1 MSEHI
6 DGKNLLIRTAVI
18 LAVALLAF
26 FLLFP
31 LYWLIVTSLKTNMEI
46 YRFPPQFFPWSFTL
60 ANYREI
66 FQDNSV
72 INYLVNN
79 ITVSAGTTLLTLV
92 TASLAGY
99 SLSRYPSIFG
109 SVVRTALLSTQMF
122 PIVGLILALY
132 VIFRNMNL
140 INTRWSLILSLSA
153 VTIPFSTILI
163 KGFFD
168 DISRSL
174 EEAARIDGCS
184 RLRILITIIVPLSK
198 PGLLAIGLFTFMQ
211 AWDDFLFA
219 ITFILSDP
227 KRTLS
232 AGIAM
237 KFLGEVSYD
246 WAMVTAVS
254 VAGVVPMFI
263 LIFIFQRNMVAGL
276 TAGAVKG

>member
-1 MSEHI
+1 MNNKFKI
-6 DGKNLLIRTAVI
+6 FNILIIPAIAVLGI
-18 LAVALLAF
+18 

-31 LYWLIVTSLKTNMEI
+31 LYWMLVTSFKVNMDI
-46 YRFPPQFFPWSFTL
+46 YRFPPQFIPLHFTFE
-60 ANYREI
+60 NYIEI
-66 FQDNSV
+66 FQDNSAIMYF
-72 INYLVNN
+72 INNLV
-79 ITVSAGTTLLTLV
+79 VSMGTTLVTLIV
-92 TASLAGY
+92 SSMAGY
-99 SLSRYPSIFG
+99 SLSRYPGIFG
-109 SVVRTALLSTQMF
+109 NITKTALLSTQMF
-122 PIVGLILALY
+122 PIVGLILSLY
-132 VIFRNMNL
+132 VIFRNLGL
-140 INTRWSLILSLSA
+140 IDSQLSVIIAMSA

-184 RLRILITIIVPLSK
+184 RLRILLLVIFPLAK
-198 PGLLAIGLFTFMQ
+198 PGMLAIGLFTFMQ

-219 ITFILSDP
+219 ITFILSDA

-254 VAGVVPMFI
+254 VAGVLPMFI
-263 LIFIFQRNMVAGL
+263 LIFFFQKYMVAGL

>member
-1 MSEHI
+1 MKKINIASVLSI
-6 DGKNLLIRTAVI
+6 TVI
-18 LAVALLAF
+18 IILGL

-31 LYWLIVTSLKTNMEI
+31 IYWMIITSFKTNLDI
-46 YRFPPQFFPWSFTL
+46 YRFPPRFIPRNFSLENYVGIFT
-60 ANYREI
+60 
-66 FQDNSV
+66 DNSV
-72 INYLVNN
+72 LVYLNN
-79 ITVSAGTTLLTLV
+79 NFLVSIGTTLLTLV
-92 TASLAGY
+92 AASLAGY
-99 SLSRYPSIFG
+99 SLSRYSTRFG
-109 SVVRTALLSTQMF
+109 EFIKTALLSTQMF

-132 VIFRNMNL
+132 MIFRNMNL
-140 INTRWSLILSLSA
+140 INTRLSLMISLSA
-153 VTIPFSTILI
+153 ITIPFSVILI

-184 RLRILITIIVPLSK
+184 RFRTFFSIILPLAK
-198 PGLLAIGLFTFMQ
+198 PGLLAIGLYTFMQ

-219 ITFILSDP
+219 ITFILTDE

-246 WAMVTAVS
+246 WGRVTTVS
-254 VAGVVPMFI
+254 VCGVFPMFI
-263 LIFIFQRNMVAGL
+263 LIFLFQRYMVAGL

>member
-1 MSEHI
+1 MKHRWKTSGLPGWI
-6 DGKNLLIRTAVI
+6 GFII
-18 LAVALLAF
+18 LMI

-31 LYWLIVTSLKTNMEI
+31 LYWLIITSFKHNMDI
-46 YRFPPQFFPWSFTL
+46 YRFPPQFIPRNFTL
-60 ANYREI
+60 ANYRAI
-66 FQDNSV
+66 LNDNSV
-72 INYLVNN
+72 VRYLFNN
-79 ITVSAGTTLLTLV
+79 LLVSSGTTLLTLAA
-92 TASLAGY
+92 ASLAGY
-99 SLSRYPSIFG
+99 SLSRYSSVFG
-109 SVVRTALLSTQMF
+109 SVTRTALLSTQMF

-132 VIFRNMNL
+132 VIFRNLNL
-140 INTRWSLILSLSA
+140 INTRFSLILSLSA

-168 DISRSL
+168 DIPRSL
-174 EEAARIDGCS
+174 EEAARIDGCP
-184 RLRILITIIVPLSK
+184 RLKTLFSIIMPLSK

-219 ITFILSDP
+219 ITFILKDS

-246 WAMVTAVS
+246 WAQVTTVS
-254 VAGVVPMFI
+254 VAGVLPMFI
-263 LIFIFQRNMVAGL
+263 LIFLFQRNMVTGL

>member
-1 MSEHI
+1 MKRKINPVSI
-6 DGKNLLIRTAVI
+6 LSFAVI
-18 LAVALLAF
+18 TLIAL

-31 LYWLIVTSLKTNMEI
+31 LYWVVVTSFKSNMDI
-46 YRFPPQFFPWSFTL
+46 YRFPPRFLPVNFTME
-60 ANYREI
+60 NYTAI
-66 FQDNSV
+66 FEDASV
-72 INYLVNN
+72 PLYLFNN
-79 ITVSAGTTLLTLV
+79 LFVSAGTTVLTLI
-92 TASLAGY
+92 AAALAGY
-99 SLSRYPSIFG
+99 SLSRYSTPFAEF
-109 SVVRTALLSTQMF
+109 VKTALLSTQMF

-132 VIFRNMNL
+132 IIFRNMGL
-140 INTRWSLILSLSA
+140 INTSASLILSLAA

-168 DISRSL
+168 DIPRSL

-184 RLRILITIIVPLSK
+184 RFRTFLSIIMPLAK
-198 PGLLAIGLFTFMQ
+198 PGMLAIGLFTFMQ

-219 ITFILSDP
+219 ITFILNDA

-246 WAMVTAVS
+246 WGMVTSVS
-254 VAGVVPMFI
+254 VSGVLPMFI
-263 LIFIFQRNMVAGL
+263 LIFLFQRHMVAGL

>member
-1 MSEHI
+1 MKKKLTYSNI
-6 DGKNLLIRTAVI
+6 LAVI
-18 LAVALLAF
+18 LILLLGL

-31 LYWLIVTSLKTNMEI
+31 LYWIGITTFKTNMDI
-46 YRFPPQFFPWSFTL
+46 YRFPPQFLPVHITFS
-60 ANYREI
+60 NYIEI

-72 INYLVNN
+72 ILYLMNN
-79 ITVSAGTTLLTLV
+79 LFVSAGTTLLTLAA
-92 TASLAGY
+92 ASLAGY
-99 SLSRYPSIFG
+99 SLSRYQTPFANLVKTS
-109 SVVRTALLSTQMF
+109 LLSTQMF
-122 PIVGLILALY
+122 PIVGLLLALY
-132 VIFRNMNL
+132 LIFRNMNL
-140 INTRWSLILSLSA
+140 INTRFSLILSLSA

-168 DISRSL
+168 DITRSL

-184 RLRILITIIVPLSK
+184 RIRTFISIILPLAK
-198 PGLLAIGLFTFMQ
+198 PGMLAIGLFTFMQ

-219 ITFILSDP
+219 ITFILADA

-246 WAMVTAVS
+246 WGMVTTVS
-254 VAGVVPMFI
+254 VAGVLPMFL
-263 LIFIFQRNMVAGL
+263 LIFLFQRYMVAGL

>member
-1 MSEHI
+1 M
-6 DGKNLLIRTAVI
+6 KNTISISKIISILVVTLLG
-18 LAVALLAF
+18 L

-31 LYWLIVTSLKTNMEI
+31 LYWMLVTSFKFNMDI
-46 YRFPPQFFPWSFTL
+46 YKFPPQLIPENFTFD
-60 ANYREI
+60 NYREVLK
-66 FQDNSV
+66 DNSV
-72 INYLVNN
+72 LMYLVNN
-79 ITVSAGTTLLTLV
+79 FTVSAGTTILTLSA
-92 TASLAGY
+92 ASLAGY
-99 SLSRYPSIFG
+99 SLSRYSSPFG
-109 SVVRTALLSTQMF
+109 NFVKTSLLSTQMF

-140 INTRWSLILSLSA
+140 INTRMSLILAMSA

-184 RLRILITIIVPLSK
+184 RLRTLFSIIMPLSK

-219 ITFILSDP
+219 ITFILTDA

-246 WAMVTAVS
+246 WAMVTTVS
-254 VAGVVPMFI
+254 VTGVLPMFI
-263 LIFIFQRNMVAGL
+263 LIFIFQKNMVAGL

>member
-1 MSEHI
+1 MKI
-6 DGKNLLIRTAVI
+6 KIKPGNILAFAIVI
-18 LAVALLAF
+18 LFGF

-31 LYWLIVTSLKTNMEI
+31 IYWMIVTSFKSNLDI
-46 YRFPPQFFPWSFTL
+46 YRFPPQFIPKNFTPE
-60 ANYREI
+60 NYVGI

-72 INYLVNN
+72 ALYLNN
-79 ITVSAGTTLLTLV
+79 NFLVSIGTTLITLGA
-92 TASLAGY
+92 ASLAGY
-99 SLSRYPSIFG
+99 SLSRYSTRFAKF
-109 SVVRTALLSTQMF
+109 VNTALLSTQMF

-132 VIFRNMNL
+132 MIFRNLNL
-140 INTRWSLILSLSA
+140 INTRLSLMLSLSA
-153 VTIPFSTILI
+153 VTIPFSVILI

-184 RLRILITIIVPLSK
+184 RFRTFISIIMPLAK
-198 PGLLAIGLFTFMQ
+198 PGLLAIGLYTFMQ

-219 ITFILSDP
+219 ITFILTDD

-246 WAMVTAVS
+246 WGRVTTVS
-254 VAGVVPMFI
+254 VCGVLPMFI
-263 LIFIFQRNMVAGL
+263 LIFLFQRYMVAGL

>member
-1 MSEHI
+1 MNMKFKPSSVI
-6 DGKNLLIRTAVI
+6 SVLVITLLG
-18 LAVALLAF
+18 L

-31 LYWLIVTSLKTNMEI
+31 LYWILVTSFKNNLDI
-46 YRFPPQFFPWSFTL
+46 YKFPPRFIPVNFTL
-60 ANYREI
+60 DNYLEI
-66 FQDNSV
+66 FRDNSV
-72 INYLVNN
+72 GLYLWNN
-79 ITVSAGTTLLTLV
+79 LLVSIGTTLLTLAA
-92 TASLAGY
+92 ASLAGY
-99 SLSRYPSIFG
+99 SLSRYPTPFG
-109 SVVRTALLSTQMF
+109 NFVKTSLLSTQMF

-132 VIFRNMNL
+132 VIFRNMSL
-140 INTRWSLILSLSA
+140 INTRFSLVLSLSA
-153 VTIPFSTILI
+153 VTIPFCAILI

-168 DISRSL
+168 DLPRSL

-184 RLRILITIIVPLSK
+184 RFRTFLSIIMPLAK

-219 ITFILSDP
+219 ITFILKDS

-246 WAMVTAVS
+246 WGMVTTVS
-254 VAGVVPMFI
+254 VAGVLPMFI
-263 LIFIFQRNMVAGL
+263 LIFLFQQYMVAGL

>member
-1 MSEHI
+1 MKI
-6 DGKNLLIRTAVI
+6 KIKPVKILALAIVI
-18 LAVALLAF
+18 LLGL

-31 LYWLIVTSLKTNMEI
+31 IYWMIVTSFKSNLDI
-46 YRFPPQFFPWSFTL
+46 YRFPPQFIPRNFTL
-60 ANYREI
+60 ENYVGI

-72 INYLVNN
+72 ALYLNN
-79 ITVSAGTTLLTLV
+79 NFLVSIGTTLITLGA
-92 TASLAGY
+92 ASLAGY
-99 SLSRYPSIFG
+99 SLSRYSTRFG
-109 SVVRTALLSTQMF
+109 KFINTALLSTQMF

-132 VIFRNMNL
+132 MIFRNLNL
-140 INTRWSLILSLSA
+140 INTRLSLMLSLSA
-153 VTIPFSTILI
+153 ITIPFSVILI

-184 RLRILITIIVPLSK
+184 RFRTFISIIMPLAK
-198 PGLLAIGLFTFMQ
+198 PGLLAIGLYTFMQ
-211 AWDDFLFA
+211 ARDDFLFA
-219 ITFILSDP
+219 ITFILTDD

-246 WAMVTAVS
+246 WGRVTTVS
-254 VAGVVPMFI
+254 VCGVLPMFI
-263 LIFIFQRNMVAGL
+263 LIFLFQRYMVAGL

>member
-1 MSEHI
+1 MKKKIRLSS
-6 DGKNLLIRTAVI
+6 LIAGGVVI
-18 LAVALLAF
+18 LLGL

-31 LYWLIVTSLKTNMEI
+31 LYWIVVTSFKNNMDI
-46 YRFPPQFFPWSFTL
+46 YRFPPQFIPVHFTL
-60 ANYREI
+60 ANYLGI
-66 FQDNSV
+66 FRDNSV
-72 INYLVNN
+72 VLYLVNN
-79 ITVSAGTTLLTLV
+79 LLVSAGATILTLG
-92 TASLAGY
+92 ASSLAGY
-99 SLSRYPSIFG
+99 SLSRYPSRFG
-109 SVVRTALLSTQMF
+109 KFVGTSLLSTQMF

-132 VIFRNMNL
+132 MIFRNMNL
-140 INTRWSLILSLSA
+140 INNRLSLILSLA
-153 VTIPFSTILI
+153 AITIPFCTILI

-184 RLRILITIIVPLSK
+184 RFRTLVSIIMPLSK

-219 ITFILSDP
+219 ITFILSDE

-246 WAMVTAVS
+246 WGMVTTVS
-254 VAGVVPMFI
+254 VAGVIPMFI
-263 LIFIFQRNMVAGL
+263 LIFAFQRYMVAGL

>member
-1 MSEHI
+1 MKREAQKI
-6 DGKNLLIRTAVI
+6 AGNAAAVI
-18 LAVALLAF
+18 ASIILGL

-31 LYWLIVTSLKTNMEI
+31 IYWLLVTSFKVNMEI
-46 YRFPPQFFPWSFTL
+46 YRFPPDLIPRTFTL
-60 ANYREI
+60 ENYREI
-66 FQDNSV
+66 FSDNSV
-72 INYLVNN
+72 MQYILNN
-79 ITVSAGTTLLTLV
+79 FIVAFGTTLLTM
-92 TASLAGY
+92 TASSLAGY

-109 SVVRTALLSTQMF
+109 KIVRTSLLSTQMF

-140 INTRWSLILSLSA
+140 INTRFSLIISLSA

-168 DISRSL
+168 DITRTL
-174 EEAARIDGCS
+174 EEAAQIDGCS
-184 RLRILITIIVPLSK
+184 RLRTFAVIILPLSK
-198 PGLLAIGLFTFMQ
+198 PGLLAIGLYTFMQ

-219 ITFILSDP
+219 VTFILTDV

-246 WAMVTAVS
+246 WAMVTTVS
-254 VAGVVPMFI
+254 IAGVLPMFI
-263 LIFIFQRNMVAGL
+263 LIFLFQKHMVAGL

>member
-1 MSEHI
+1 MKTRIHW
-6 DGKNLLIRTAVI
+6 TAVLSIIVIVI
-18 LAVALLAF
+18 LGL

-31 LYWLIVTSLKTNMEI
+31 IYWMIVTSFKSNLDI
-46 YRFPPQFFPWSFTL
+46 YRFPPQFLPLNFTL
-60 ANYREI
+60 ENYAGI
-66 FQDNSV
+66 FNDNSV
-72 INYLVNN
+72 VVYLNN
-79 ITVSAGTTLLTLV
+79 NLLVSIGTTLLTL
-92 TASLAGY
+92 TAASLAGY
-99 SLSRYPSIFG
+99 SLSRYSTRFG
-109 SVVRTALLSTQMF
+109 EFVKTALLSTQMF

-132 VIFRNMNL
+132 MIFRNMNL
-140 INTRWSLILSLSA
+140 INTRLSLMLSMSA
-153 VTIPFSTILI
+153 VTIPFSVILI

-184 RLRILITIIVPLSK
+184 RFRTFFAIILPLAK
-198 PGLLAIGLFTFMQ
+198 PGLLAIGLYTFMQ

-219 ITFILSDP
+219 ITFILSDE

-246 WAMVTAVS
+246 WGRVTTVS
-254 VAGVVPMFI
+254 VCGVLPMFI
-263 LIFIFQRNMVAGL
+263 LIFLFQRYMVAGL